1 MDPRKN
7 QICQKSE
14 EKDCHQHKACGRR
27 EFLKGAARAAA
38 FGGAAMLAGCGSDML
53 GSKEELSLRWK
64 EYFKKHYR
72 LMTQEE
78 KDETIRRLERL
89 AKIKNN
95 VNIQMSSA
103 VPIDGVLFGY
113 AFNVTRCEGYMECV
127 AACVKENNLDRKSNT
142 Q

>member
-7 QICQKSE
+7 KICQKLE
-14 EKDCHQHKACGRR
+14 ENDCQQNKPYGRR

-38 FGGAAMLAGCGSDML
+38 FGGAAMLAGCSGGML

-78 KDETIRRLERL
+78 KDETVRRLD
-89 AKIKNN
+89 
-95 VNIQMSSA
+95 SS
-103 VPIDGVLFGY
+103 D
-113 AFNVTRCEGYMECV
+113 
-127 AACVKENNLDRKSNT
+127 
-142 Q
+142 